1 MIPAAACRPFALF
14 STCIFGHQTGK
25 CGKVS
30 QRGCRLCCV
39 CVAHQALS
47 LQRWLQLRAELGHI
61 SPVLSFKGVLV
72 GSCRAGSFSS
82 CFFWVPLILCIVGGK
97 FSVVLRV
104 ADEHVCS
111 CREEAVREV
120 CSGHVHAVGTALV
133 FRPLLSIRV
142 PLQLAV
148 AAISLLISFFA
159 LVKNKVSNCRTVD
172 GIVFVPSRQTCSF
185 WSLYIFWFVSFVF
198 SYGSC
203 NLEQGGETSCFV
215 SVFFPYPCASHSS
228 TLPWGPVCLTV
239 GEVEKEGIHSL
250 K

>member
-1 MIPAAACRPFALF
+1 M
-14 STCIFGHQTGK
+14 
-25 CGKVS
+25 
-30 QRGCRLCCV
+30 
-39 CVAHQALS
+39 AHQALS

-61 SPVLSFKGVLV
+61 TPVLSFKGVLV

-172 GIVFVPSRQTCSF
+172 GIVSVPSRQTCSF

-203 NLEQGGETSCFV
+203 NLEQGGETSCFG
-215 SVFFPYPCASHSS
+215 SVLFPYPCASHSS

-239 GEVEKEGIHSL
+239 GRGGEGRDPFS
-250 K
+250 